1 MKARGFTLIEMM
13 IVVAI
18 IGILAAVIAPALKR
32 HGVTENSNIPS
43 KYTEGTESG
52 FAPEPKFSNDKHDL
66 SKCTI
71 LGETDR
77 GRVVA
82 KCEGDKLVELR
93 K

>member
-1 MKARGFTLIEMM
+1 MKARGFTLIELM
-13 IVVAI
+13 IVIAI
-18 IGILAAVIAPALKR
+18 IGILAAVAVPAFQKR
-32 HGVTENSNIPS
+32 NHNESNIPS
-43 KYTEGTESG
+43 KYTEGTQSG
-52 FAPEPKFSNDKHDL
+52 FAPEPKFSNDKVDV

-71 LGETDR
+71 LGETDH